1 MYPKA
6 KSFLANSADTFPST
20 LVALFIA
27 LDDILNLNHESYGS
41 GETFI

>member
-6 KSFLANSADTFPST
+6 KSFLANSADTFPNT

-27 LDDILNLNHESYGS
+27 LDDIPNLKHETYGS
-41 GETFI
+41 GETVI